1 MTPMLGIMAS
11 SISGSKA
18 ITSNYYSISTATV
31 TSGGQTTITFSSIPS
46 TYTHLQIRAIANDT
60 YTISAP
66 SSGQFQANFNG
77 DTGTNYWYHSL
88 YGSGTAIGSQGSGGY
103 NGIYVLAGTTT
114 GGVANH
120 LMTPSVMDILDY
132 TNTNKYKTTRTLS
145 GTDVNATGG
154 GKYIALQ
161 SGAWANTAAI
171 TSISITTQG
180 TAFDQYSQFALYGVK

>member
-1 MTPMLGIMAS
+1 MPIPGIVAS
-11 SISGSKA
+11 GISGHLTAPS
-18 ITSNYYSISTATV
+18 SFYSISTATV

-60 YTISAP
+60 YTVNAP
-66 SSGQFQANFNG
+66 SSGQFYANFNG
-77 DTGTNYWYHSL
+77 DTGTNYWYHSV
-88 YGSGTAIGSQGSGGY
+88 YGTGTAANSQGGGGY
-103 NGIYVLAGTTT
+103 SGIYVVAGTTT